1 MTSFHVGDLLTD
13 CDVHVRIILNFI
25 DWQGGSTKYCMFDC
39 VAQVCL
45 AAVGLVGDLC
55 RALSI
60 KILPYTEQIMKILV
74 EILSVSASTHT
85 YTCIGRMYC
94 MSVC

>member
-1 MTSFHVGDLLTD
+1 MTSFHVGDDLLTD
-13 CDVHVRIILNFI
+13 GNIHISI
-25 DWQGGSTKYCMFDC
+25 DWQGGSTKYCMLDC

-55 RALSI
+55 RALSN

-94 MSVC
+94 MSMC